1 VFERSDG
8 LRHRSGSW
16 RGSLC
21 HVTPI
26 GKTRPVTAL
35 ASAPDPLSSRLS
47 GLSLWLAVRKNWPL
61 VMLMTVILGAGATFY
76 TLGQPKLYDVSATI
90 MFDPQV
96 PKPLGKMGESND
108 MSSYWNNKEY
118 YKTQQWVIQ
127 SMGIASRVVQEL
139 ELNKDG
145 AFMAGIARS
154 ANPPRAAVPVERAAE
169 VLMSRVTVE
178 PIKESRLT
186 VVKYRDAD
194 PARAQRILA
203 ALVDTYAQENL
214 DTVFEAST
222 VGADWLRTQI
232 GSLRQDLETSEMALH
247 EYKKNK
253 NILSVS
259 MDERSNM
266 LQAEMAQLNA
276 AVTHVR
282 TEREKTAARLA
293 QLRQVSPENP
303 ADLPV
308 TELLNNSTLNS
319 YRADYVARDRELSAF
334 LSQGLGE
341 NHPSV
346 KATLARREIS
356 RAALMNEVKNIQN
369 AAERDRMA
377 LDQEASSLQ
386 RLFADAEAR
395 ALDLN
400 LMEIEYTRLRRAKE
414 NNEKLFSIVIERSKE
429 TDLTRMLRVNN
440 VKVVAHPLL
449 PKAPATPNVP
459 LNIASGI
466 AAGLVLGLAAA
477 IGREQL
483 DRTIKH
489 PDEVENQYGLSLL
502 GVLPQIAADAPLEK
516 RTTLRRQRR
525 KSLPPPADGPLE
537 LIVHN
542 RPTSGIAEAARA
554 IRTNIVFM
562 APDNPH
568 RVLLVTSGAPAEGKT
583 TVACAIAITIAQAGK
598 SVVLVDCDLRRPR
611 LHKVFGQSNDLGM
624 TSALLDPRLEDSIVS
639 ATDVPNLSLVV
650 TGPIPPN
657 PAELLHSEAF
667 KSLVAGL
674 KGRFD
679 TVIIDSPPVVPVTDA
694 TVLST
699 LVDGVIL
706 VVRSAKTTKE
716 LIRRALRSLRDVG
729 GRVVGVVLNGAD
741 LEGRGYAGYQYYYYR
756 REGYSSQLPP
766 ENQQQPTEHV
776 GSA

>member
-1 VFERSDG
+1 
-8 LRHRSGSW
+8 
-16 RGSLC
+16 
-21 HVTPI
+21 VTP
-26 GKTRPVTAL
+26 PS
-35 ASAPDPLSSRLS
+35 SAPDPLNSRLS
-47 GLSLWLAVRKNWPL
+47 GLSLWTAIRKNWPL
-61 VMLMTVILGAGATFY
+61 VVLMTVILGAGSTFY
-76 TLGQPKLYDVSATI
+76 TLGQTKLYDVNATI

-96 PKPLGKMGESND
+96 PKPLGQMGESTD

-127 SMGIASRVVQEL
+127 SMRVASQVVRDL

-145 AFMAGIARS
+145 AFMGGLPRS
-154 ANPPRAAVPVERAAE
+154 ANPPRVNVPVERAAE
-169 VLMSRVTVE
+169 VLMSRISVE
-178 PIKESRLT
+178 PIRDSRLT
-186 VVKYRDAD
+186 VVKYRDGD

-203 ALVDTYAQENL
+203 ALVDTYAQDNL
-214 DTVFEAST
+214 DTVFESST
-222 VGADWLRTQI
+222 MAADWLRTQI
-232 GSLRQDLETSEMALH
+232 GSLRQDLETSEMSLH

-276 AVTHVR
+276 AVTQVR
-282 TEREKTAARLA
+282 TQREKTAARLS
-293 QLRQVSPENP
+293 QLRKVSPENP
-303 ADLPV
+303 ADLPA
-308 TELLNNSTLNS
+308 TELLTSSALNS
-319 YRADYVARDRELSAF
+319 YRSDYVARDREVSALLSE
-334 LSQGLGE
+334 GRGE
-341 NHPSV
+341 NHPLV
-346 KATLARREIS
+346 KAAEARREIS
-356 RAALMNEVKNIQN
+356 RAALMSEVKNIQN
-369 AAERDRMA
+369 AAEHDMKA
-377 LDQEASSLQ
+377 LDQETSSLKN
-386 RLFADAEAR
+386 LFAEAEAR

-400 LMEIEYTRLRRAKE
+400 LMEIEYNRLRRAKE

-449 PKAPATPNVP
+449 PKRPATPNVP

-466 AAGLVLGLAAA
+466 SVGLVLGLIAA

-489 PDEVENQYGLSLL
+489 PDEVENQFGLSLL

-516 RTTLRRQRR
+516 TKLRRQRHN
-525 KSLPPPADGPLE
+525 SVPPPGDGPLE
-537 LIVHN
+537 LIVHR
-542 RPTSGIAEAARA
+542 RPTSGVAEAARA

-568 RVLLVTSGAPAEGKT
+568 RLLLVTSGAPAEGKT

-624 TSALLDPRLEDSIVS
+624 TSALLDPSLEDSIVS

-657 PAELLHSEAF
+657 PAELLHSETF
-667 KSLVAGL
+667 KSLLARL
-674 KGRFD
+674 KDRFD

-706 VVRSAKTTKE
+706 VVRSSKTTKE

-766 ENQQQPTEHV
+766 ENGADRVEHV

>member
-1 VFERSDG
+1 
-8 LRHRSGSW
+8 
-16 RGSLC
+16 
-21 HVTPI
+21 VTP
-26 GKTRPVTAL
+26 P
-35 ASAPDPLSSRLS
+35 ASAPDPLSAKLS

-61 VMLMTVILGAGATFY
+61 VLLLTVIVGAGATFY
-76 TLGQPKLYDVSATI
+76 TLGQTKLYDASATI

-96 PKPLGKMGESND
+96 PKPLGQTVESND
-108 MSSYWNNKEY
+108 MSSYWNNAAY
-118 YKTQQWVIQ
+118 YKTQQWVIR
-127 SMGIASRVVQEL
+127 SMRIATQVVRDL

-145 AFMAGIARS
+145 AFIAGIARS
-154 ANPPRAAVPVERAAE
+154 ANPRRADVSVQRAAE
-169 VLMSRVTVE
+169 ILSSRLSVE

-186 VVKYRDAD
+186 VVKYRDGD

-203 ALVDTYAQENL
+203 ALVDTYAHENL
-214 DTVFEAST
+214 ESVFEAST
-222 VGADWLRTQI
+222 VASDWLRSQI
-232 GSLRQDLETSEMALH
+232 GSLRQDLETSEMSLH

-266 LQAEMAQLNA
+266 LQAEMSQLNA
-276 AVTHVR
+276 AVTQVR
-282 TEREKTAARLA
+282 TQREKAAARLA

-308 TELLNNSTLNS
+308 SELLTNGALNA
-319 YRADYVARDRELSAF
+319 YRADYVARDRELSAL

-356 RAALMNEVKNIQN
+356 RSALMNEVKNIQN

-377 LDQEASSLQ
+377 LDQEVSSLQ
-386 RLFADAEAR
+386 KLFADAEAR

-400 LMEIEYTRLRRAKE
+400 LMEIEYNRLRRAKE

-440 VKVVAHPLL
+440 VKVVAHPEL
-449 PKAPATPNVP
+449 PTKPETPNVP
-459 LNIASGI
+459 LNIASGV
-466 AAGLVLGLAAA
+466 AAGLVLGLIAA

-489 PDEVENQYGLSLL
+489 PDEVENQYGISLL

-516 RTTLRRQRR
+516 SKLRRQRR
-525 KSLPPPADGPLE
+525 SSLPPPNDGPIE
-537 LIVHN
+537 LIVHR

-598 SVVLVDCDLRRPR
+598 RVVLVDCDLRRPR

-624 TSALLDPRLEDSIVS
+624 TSALLDPSLEDSIVS
-639 ATDVPNLSLVV
+639 ETDVPNLSLVV

-667 KSLVAGL
+667 KTLLARL
-674 KGRFD
+674 KDRFD

-699 LVDGVIL
+699 LVDGVVL
-706 VVRSAKTTKE
+706 VVRSAKTTTD

-756 REGYSSQLPP
+756 REGYSAQLPP
-766 ENQQQPTEHV
+766 ENPPREEHV
-776 GSA
+776 GNA

>member
-1 VFERSDG
+1 
-8 LRHRSGSW
+8 
-16 RGSLC
+16 
-21 HVTPI
+21 
-26 GKTRPVTAL
+26 
-35 ASAPDPLSSRLS
+35 
-47 GLSLWLAVRKNWPL
+47 
-61 VMLMTVILGAGATFY
+61 MTVILGAGSTFY
-76 TLGQPKLYDVSATI
+76 TLGQTKLYDVSATI

-96 PKPLGKMGESND
+96 PKPLGPTVESSD

-127 SMGIASRVVQEL
+127 SMRIASRVVQDL

-154 ANPPRAAVPVERAAE
+154 ANPLRVAVPVERAAE

-203 ALVDTYAQENL
+203 TLVDTYAQENL
-214 DTVFEAST
+214 DTVFESST
-222 VGADWLRTQI
+222 VAADWLRTQI
-232 GSLRQDLETSEMALH
+232 GSLRQDLETSEMSLH

-259 MDERSNM
+259 MDERANM

-276 AVTHVR
+276 AVTQVR
-282 TEREKTAARLA
+282 TQREKAAARLA
-293 QLRQVSPENP
+293 QLRQVAPENP

-308 TELLNNSTLNS
+308 TELLTNSALNA
-319 YRADYVARDRELSAF
+319 YRSDYVARDREVSALLSE
-334 LSQGLGE
+334 GRGE

-346 KATLARREIS
+346 KAALARREIS

-369 AAERDRMA
+369 AAERDKTA
-377 LDQEASSLQ
+377 LDQETSSLQ
-386 RLFADAEAR
+386 RLFAEAEAR

-400 LMEIEYTRLRRAKE
+400 LMEIEYNRLRRAKE

-440 VKVVAHPLL
+440 VKVVAHPML
-449 PKAPATPNVP
+449 PKNPATPNVP
-459 LNIASGI
+459 LNIASGV
-466 AAGLVLGLAAA
+466 AAGLVLGLIAA

-489 PDEVENQYGLSLL
+489 PDEVENQYGISLL
-502 GVLPQIAADAPLEK
+502 GVLPQIAVDAPLEK
-516 RTTLRRQRR
+516 SKLRRQRR
-525 KSLPPPADGPLE
+525 NSLPPPTDGPIE
-537 LIVHN
+537 LIVHR

-624 TSALLDPRLEDSIVS
+624 TSALLDPSLEDNIVS
-639 ATDVPNLSLVV
+639 ATEIPNLSLVL

-667 KSLVAGL
+667 KTLLARL
-674 KGRFD
+674 KDRFD

-699 LVDGVIL
+699 LVDGVVL
-706 VVRSAKTTKE
+706 VVRSAKTTTD

-756 REGYSSQLPP
+756 REGYSAQLPP
-766 ENQQQPTEHV
+766 ETPPREEHV
-776 GSA
+776 GNA